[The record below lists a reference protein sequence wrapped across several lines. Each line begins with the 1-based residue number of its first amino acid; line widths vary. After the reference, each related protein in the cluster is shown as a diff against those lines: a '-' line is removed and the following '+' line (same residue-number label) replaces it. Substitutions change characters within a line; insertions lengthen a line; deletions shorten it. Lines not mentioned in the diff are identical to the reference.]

1 MRSKAEHLYY
11 PGHDSSINIVYPAG
25 PGEPPA
31 AFISILCP
39 ALPYM
44 TLSFTSEQS
53 LIAAGHDC
61 QPVVYTGS
69 NAGWSFS
76 HSLDD
81 PTSSTSRQLTP
92 SSTGNRVPSGGVGRL
107 NNEAFAH
114 FRSADSRGQSK
125 SALSGS
131 TMAGATPVGSDGL
144 LKTIHQNSITWVE
157 PYEWGQSGE
166 VSKVTTAGK
175 DGKLV
180 IWPVVGKSGG
190 GGLAGRMGG
199 LSV

>member
-1 MRSKAEHLYY
+1 M
-11 PGHDSSINIVYPAG
+11 
-25 PGEPPA
+25 
-31 AFISILCP
+31 
-39 ALPYM
+39 AL
-44 TLSFTSEQS
+44 TFVSETQ

-61 QPVVYTGS
+61 QPIVFTGS
-69 NAGWSFS
+69 QSGWSLS

-81 PTSSTSRQLTP
+81 PSSASSRQLTP

-125 SALSGS
+125 SSVGV

-144 LKTIHQNSITWVE
+144 LKTIHQNSITWCE
-157 PYEWGQSGE
+157 PYEWGQDGE
-166 VSKVTTAGK
+166 VSKVSTAGK

-180 IWPVVGKSGG
+180 LWPVVGGKAGG
-190 GGLAGRMGG
+190 GIAGRMGN
-199 LSV
+199 LSMS